1 MNRLLLLVLIGLC
14 AGLLITQHLR
24 TTSKKSP
31 IQGFIT
37 AVHQDG
43 AQRLQG
49 EHVYTAPE
57 NTPLRRGEV
66 IKTNESWMIIT
77 LADASIALA
86 TNTEVQLVE
95 QGVIKLIG
103 GRVDV
108 QGPITVRTP
117 WMDVVSTTHASVVNY
132 AWKQEV
138 EMIPRKGARI
148 IVDNETLESPPL
160 TFPAKWNEETKELS
174 ISQEPFDST
183 TSSEVEFYTWTQSF
197 TNNEAK

>member
-1 MNRLLLLVLIGLC
+1 MNRFLLLIFIGLC
-14 AGLLITQHLR
+14 AGLLINQHLR

-31 IQGFIT
+31 TQGFIT

-66 IKTNESWMIIT
+66 IKTNESWMLISY
-77 LADASIALA
+77 ADASIALA

-117 WMDVVSTTHASVVNY
+117 WMDVVSTTHTSVVNY
-132 AWKQEV
+132 AWKKEV
-138 EMIPRKGARI
+138 EVIPHEGASAV
-148 IVDNETLESPPL
+148 VDNKTLTSKTV

-174 ISQEPFDST
+174 VSEKSFDPI
-183 TSSEVEFYTWTQSF
+183 TSSEADFYTWIQNRIS
-197 TNNEAK
+197 K